1 MYATTIVNIQINKKN
16 ILIFAFLYFFDFL
29 LGKLTFHI
37 SF

>member
-1 MYATTIVNIQINKKN
+1 MYATTIVNIQIKKN